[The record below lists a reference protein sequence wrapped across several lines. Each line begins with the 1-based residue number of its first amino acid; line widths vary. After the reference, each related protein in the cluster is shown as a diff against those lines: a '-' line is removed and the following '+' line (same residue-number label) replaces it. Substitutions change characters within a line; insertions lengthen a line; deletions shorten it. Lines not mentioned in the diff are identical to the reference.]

1 MENISFHG
9 IEETFTISSD
19 SSTPSTQ
26 PPLNAFTDVP
36 SWEELDVLLEHFPT
50 FVDMEPLVAN
60 ISELF
65 PAMQRIL
72 VGITSD
78 PQQNF
83 FARNLYGTLD
93 ETI

>member
-19 SSTPSTQ
+19 SYTPSTQ

-36 SWEELDVLLEHFPT
+36 SWEELDVLLEYFPT

-60 ISELF
+60 MSELF
-65 PAMQRIL
+65 STMQQIL

-83 FARNLYGTLD
+83 FACNLYGTLD